1 MKKSTVKILCS
12 SLVSLLAGVLIT
24 TLLFTSGV
32 IKLHTEEKIEYH
44 LPMVPESIDKT
55 IGITLTDS
63 AIDEPDLYSAS
74 LTYINKIS
82 DNLKEMSEN
91 ADLVVRGR
99 FVRNKIDYLYPQPV
113 EYTNS
118 IVRIPLGYYPEFE
131 VTEVLKG
138 ELYRRE
144 TLKEDSPY
152 YNRITIEV
160 KSNERILL
168 SAGLV
173 EHYADMP
180 DPLYIEPE
188 LENEY
193 ILFLNKKVDE
203 EYDFVM
209 HSLSEPLYVKLNGDK
224 AELLCNL
231 IDYKGYLKSRC
242 NTNQEDIIEV
252 HYYGTKI
259 NLTDDIT
266 GKTLDEIKA
275 VIK

>member
-12 SLVSLLAGVLIT
+12 SLISLLAGVLIT

-63 AIDEPDLYSAS
+63 AIDEPDLYSVN
-74 LTYINKIS
+74 LTYITKIS
-82 DNLKEMSEN
+82 DNWKEMSEN